1 MTSTADMLL
10 IRPPGG
16 ALRVIDLLEDAG
28 FEAYLV
34 GGCVRDAILGREP
47 EDWDITT
54 SACPEEVREVM
65 EAASLTV
72 IDTGIKY
79 GTVTV
84 FVDEKGT
91 PDAFGAPDGRA
102 TPGGGELAGRE
113 GPSAS
118 APPPRAFETTT
129 FRADGPYADGRH
141 PLSVELLGDVTG
153 DLSRR
158 DFTVNAMAWSP
169 TRGLVDCHGGM
180 GDLDAGVLRC
190 VGDPHE
196 RFGED
201 ALRIMRGVRFAAQL
215 GFDVDERTADALH
228 ADAGLLDQVSAER
241 IYVELRKLVCAPY
254 ARNILIDYADVIA
267 TVAPEIAPSIGFD
280 QHNSHHAYDVWEH
293 CVRACCHAPETDV
306 AMRFA
311 ALFHDIGKP
320 VSYFSDD
327 DGVGHFHGHRE
338 VSADLFRELARRL
351 KFPRA
356 LAGEVE
362 TLVRYHDAKVPTT
375 PAGWR
380 RWAVKF
386 GPDTVRRI
394 LDLHRHDISAL
405 APAEVE
411 SGMRA
416 VDGHVAD
423 FEAAIADVHVFGIE
437 DLAVDG
443 RDVMAAGVE
452 QGPAVGETLRALLD
466 AVVAGEV
473 ENDRESLLARI

>member
-1 MTSTADMLL
+1 MS
-10 IRPPGG
+10 
-16 ALRVIDLLEDAG
+16 
-28 FEAYLV
+28 
-34 GGCVRDAILGREP
+34 
-47 EDWDITT
+47 
-54 SACPEEVREVM
+54 
-65 EAASLTV
+65 
-72 IDTGIKY
+72 
-79 GTVTV
+79 
-84 FVDEKGT
+84 
-91 PDAFGAPDGRA
+91 
-102 TPGGGELAGRE
+102 GGE
-113 GPSAS
+113 PAS
-118 APPPRAFETTT
+118 GGEPRAFETTT
-129 FRADGPYADGRH
+129 YRADGPYSDGRH
-141 PLSVELLGDVTG
+141 PVSVELLRDITG

-169 TRGLVDCHGGM
+169 VRGLVDCHGGM
-180 GDLDAGVLRC
+180 RDLDAGVLRC

-228 ADAGLLDQVSAER
+228 ADAALLDQVSAER

-320 VSYFSDD
+320 ASYFLGD

-338 VSADLFRELARRL
+338 VSADLFHALARRL

-416 VDGHVAD
+416 VDEHVAD

-437 DLAVDG
+437 DLAIDG